1 MQKCEVEQMDDRES
15 LHQDVVEQHNL
26 EAEEED
32 GSEQENLEVEGQER
46 LHQDQEVDNLEVEE
60 QDNESV
66 EEEENLILTNLTAD
80 GSVMKVVGVTGYG
93 GAASWGHVAAIR
105 ICVSRIHLV
114 PSHHKAHKLV
124 YQDGLADQEKRVDEA
139 DQDMVDEVQG
149 KEHEEQFQ
157 DRPLEELS
165 HGCED
170 DVFGGDGARTLLN
183 RTHTKLLL
191 KRDAGDAPLLY
202 QLPSLEQDVTNGD
215 ATKACAEQHMSNADA
230 TAHALL
236 HFDLRLQHDY
246 CGLSANVKNA
256 LVGLLDVG
264 VKSMTVGEVASF
276 FTDLVENSEDADQG
290 GDVSRGDVAT
300 CSHRPAPSHLPTA
313 VTPHV
318 PRSRDV
324 PPTHLPN
331 IAHMPTRMRS
341 MLQVEVELLALNMM
355 PLTTDGGVLA
365 KIEHHA
371 EIDNCV
377 GSGQHHSISSAQPS
391 KLSNTSINLVINS
404 CTSRNAGSSRE
415 GKEGGGLG
423 MASALG
429 LAKVGMQARVGI
441 KPQPKPGDIAVI
453 SYLLSYRG
461 EVLMNLS
468 EAHEVRLSE
477 AVSLCRLG
485 RDHSRAA
492 HSADEPAAP
501 ATCAHEPDTDCP
513 PGLQLLLVEHM
524 FKGSVAKASLDGTYA
539 LTADYHDSLL
549 LQCGERLEVDLR
561 KSFAYMCS
569 SVTCPCLISFLS
581 IVPPTWTHNS
591 ACQ

>member
-1 MQKCEVEQMDDRES
+1 MEQMDDRES
-15 LHQDVVEQHNL
+15 LHQDVVEQDNL

-32 GSEQENLEVEGQER
+32 GSEQENLEVEAQER
-46 LHQDQEVDNLEVEE
+46 LHQDQEVHNLEVEE
-60 QDNESV
+60 QDTESV

-93 GAASWGHVAAIR
+93 GVASWGHVAAIR

-114 PSHHKAHKLV
+114 PSHHKDHRLV
-124 YQDGLADQEKRVDEA
+124 HQDGLADQEKRVDEADEA

-149 KEHEEQFQ
+149 KEHEEQFA

-170 DVFGGDGARTLLN
+170 DVFGGDGASTLLH

-276 FTDLVENSEDADQG
+276 FTDLVDNSEDADQG
-290 GDVSRGDVAT
+290 GDISRGHVAT
-300 CSHRPAPSHLPTA
+300 CSHVPAPSHLPTPL
-313 VTPHV
+313 TPHV
-318 PRSRDV
+318 PSSRDV
-324 PPTHLPN
+324 PPTHLPS
-331 IAHMPTRMRS
+331 IAHVPTRMRS

-371 EIDNCV
+371 EIDDCM
-377 GSGQHHSISSAQPS
+377 GSGQHHFISSAQPS

-415 GKEGGGLG
+415 GKEDGGLG

-429 LAKVGMQARVGI
+429 LAKVGMEARVGI

-477 AVSLCRLG
+477 AVLLCRLG
-485 RDHSRAA
+485 GDHSRVA
-492 HSADEPAAP
+492 HSADELAAP
-501 ATCAHEPDTDCP
+501 ATCADERDTDFP
-513 PGLQLLLVEHM
+513 PALQLLLVEHM

-569 SVTCPCLISFLS
+569 SVTFPCPISFLS
-581 IVPPTWTHNS
+581 IVPHIWTHNS